1 MSGDEWIFESVAQIL
16 KSPAWEAEVYGFIDE
31 HCVIF
36 DNDDENKFAYT
47 DLHKEFKGIVERH
60 LNSKLAEF
68 GIGEETFYEACESN
82 RFKNDINKN
91 VYMQMVAMDDFL
103 TFKKLMVRR
112 NMELELEAV
121 KALQSASVPLS
132 APKSDDDA
140 EAQFQAALKASE
152 DMSPAERAALM
163 QGAGESKDGGEG
175 NGKGE
180 SEMEEQL
187 KAAIQA
193 NMTEMELFHK
203 QEEFEQL
210 QLEQAIAASLA
221 MHEDELRE
229 AKMEAKRID
238 SMDGAMDLGLMETG
252 NSNRSM
258 HEYESEPKKPAAVGS
273 MMGES
278 ESESESEEEGSQE
291 DTVNYGGTP
300 AKATSPTF
308 DEVNK
313 NVDDEDDRDDDGKG
327 NLSRVIDAAQAK
339 VLEDNVVD
347 AKAVETPKKK
357 TPIKSDDK
365 EVQMAEPV
373 MEAEIMTGQ
382 VVDDEE
388 PVKVV
393 KKKKK
398 EKKEKKEKKKKKKR
412 EKEDFKLED
421 GPISLN
427 KMKPLPVLG
436 GIEPG
441 RKTFVD
447 SPVKPLSELQDEMV
461 SRKKQAEEAFRKNH
475 EMLNEQ
481 RRQQEEMR
489 KAAQLTEA
497 DIASRAMHLKRQREL
512 IVAKKKAEREKA
524 ANNARAQEKAD
535 AEQFKHKIANFSGG
549 DGGGKSKREDES
561 GAKGETNNSEDL
573 SANDRR
579 ASMRIA
585 LAARMKRDMLIAE
598 EERLTKLQSDQFA
611 ELDEK
616 LKKVEE
622 LREENRMREDDLKEA
637 IRQNQNLRAL
647 NIHRSGINNQQEFS

>member
-16 KSPAWEAEVYGFIDE
+16 KSPAWEAEVYGFVDE

-47 DLHKEFKGIVERH
+47 DLHAEFKGIVERH

-121 KALQSASVPLS
+121 KALQNASAPLT
-132 APKSDDDA
+132 APKSDADA
-140 EAQFQAALKASE
+140 EAEFQAALKASE
-152 DMSPAERAALM
+152 DMTPAERVALM
-163 QGAGESKDGGEG
+163 SGAGESKDSGEAG
-175 NGKGE
+175 AGANGE

-238 SMDGAMDLGLMETG
+238 SMDSDMGLIETTNSSLSMED
-252 NSNRSM
+252 
-258 HEYESEPKKPAAVGS
+258 SEPKKPAASGS
-273 MMGES
+273 MLGES
-278 ESESESEEEGSQE
+278 ESESESEDERSQE

-308 DEVNK
+308 DELQA
-313 NVDDEDDRDDDGKG
+313 DDDQKD
-327 NLSRVIDAAQAK
+327 NLTRTIDAAQAK
-339 VLEDNVVD
+339 VLEENVVD
-347 AKAVETPKKK
+347 AKAIETPKKK
-357 TPIKSDDK
+357 APVDDEK
-365 EVQMAEPV
+365 EVQTAEPV
-373 MEAEIMTGQ
+373 LEADVLTGQ
-382 VVDDEE
+382 VVEE
-388 PVKVV
+388 EEAVKVV
-393 KKKKK
+393 KKK
-398 EKKEKKEKKKKKKR
+398 KKEKKEKKKKKKR

-421 GPISLN
+421 GPTTLN
-427 KMKPLPVLG
+427 NLRALPVLG

-441 RKTFVD
+441 KKSFD
-447 SPVKPLSELQDEMV
+447 SPVKPLSELQDDMA

-475 EMLNEQ
+475 ELLNEQ
-481 RRQQEEMR
+481 KRQQEEMR

-497 DIASRAMHLKRQREL
+497 DMASRAMHLRRQRDL

-524 ANNARAQEKAD
+524 ADNARAKEAAQ
-535 AEQFKHKIANFSGG
+535 AEQFKQKIANFNSGR
-549 DGGGKSKREDES
+549 DAEDSDKNKKDE
-561 GAKGETNNSEDL
+561 GAKETSSEDL
-573 SANDRR
+573 TAQERR

-616 LKKVEE
+616 LKRVEE

-647 NIHRSGINNQQEFS
+647 NIHRSGINK